1 MKNHSIICLVSNDL
15 NQDQRMHRICESL
28 YASGYDVLLVGRQKK
43 QSLPLPDLNF
53 RAIRL
58 KCLFQ
63 QGVFFYAEL
72 FIRQFYLLWSIRPQ
86 IVYCV
91 DPDTLLAGYLY
102 KKLKTSKLV
111 YDAHEFFEESPEI
124 RLRPL
129 VRNFWKKILS
139 LSIKEVDLCITVG
152 KELAKILDQK
162 YQHTFHVVRNCPAYR
177 AVKPY
182 QTSEPRILI
191 YQGML
196 NQGRGLEE
204 VIYAL
209 HQLPDYRLELAGN
222 GDLEEKLKDLV
233 KRERLE
239 DRVKFLGFLEG
250 EELIKFTERPA
261 IGLNLL
267 DGKSKSYFFSLA
279 NKTFDYMMAGIPSLQ
294 MDFPEYRQIHEDY
307 QTFILVPELTVE
319 AILDSL
325 LSFNDFN
332 ILNQNNL
339 EAAKYYNWDKEK
351 QNLIKIFKDLI
362 V

>member
-1 MKNHSIICLVSNDL
+1 MKKPKIVCLVSNDL

-28 YASGYDVLLVGRQKK
+28 YAAGYDVLLVGRQKK

-53 RAIRL
+53 STIRL

-63 QGVFFYAEL
+63 QGIFFYAEL
-72 FIRQFYLLWSIRPQ
+72 CIRQFYLLWSIRPQ

-91 DPDTLLAGYLY
+91 DPDTLLAGYFY
-102 KKLKTSKLV
+102 KKFKSAQLV
-111 YDAHEFFEESPEI
+111 YDAHEFFEESTEI
-124 RLRPL
+124 RSRPL
-129 VRNFWKKILS
+129 VRNFWEKILS
-139 LSIKEVDLCITVG
+139 VCIKKVDLCITVG
-152 KELAKILDQK
+152 QELAQILEQK
-162 YQHTFHVVRNCPAYR
+162 YHHTFHVVRNCPAYR
-177 AVKPY
+177 AVKPF
-182 QTSEPRILI
+182 QTSETKLLI

-209 HQLPDYRLELAGN
+209 HHLPDYRLELAGN
-222 GDLEEKLKDLV
+222 GDLEEKLKALV

-239 DRVKFLGFLEG
+239 ERVKFLEFLEG

-279 NKTFDYMMAGIPSLQ
+279 NKTFDYMMAGVPALQ
-294 MDFPEYRQIHEDY
+294 MDFPEYRQIHEAH
-307 QTFILVPELTVE
+307 QTFILVPDLTVE
-319 AILDSL
+319 AIVNSL
-325 LSFNDFN
+325 LSFKDFN
-332 ILNQNNL
+332 ILNQNNIK
-339 EAAKYYNWDKEK
+339 AAKYYNWDKEK
-351 QNLIKIFKDLI
+351 QNLSKIFKDLI

>member
-1 MKNHSIICLVSNDL
+1 MKKPRIVCLVSNDL

-28 YASGYDVLLVGRQKK
+28 YAAGYDVLLIGRQKK
-43 QSLPLPDLNF
+43 KSLPLPDLNF
-53 RAIRL
+53 TAIRL
-58 KCLFQ
+58 KCMFH

-72 FIRQFYLLWSIRPQ
+72 FIRQFFLLWVNKPQ

-91 DPDTLLAGYLY
+91 DPDTLLAGYFY
-102 KKLKTSKLV
+102 KTLKTTSLI

-124 RLRPL
+124 RTRPL
-129 VRNFWKKILS
+129 VQNFWKKILS
-139 LSIKEVDLCITVG
+139 VCIKKVDLSITVG
-152 KELAKILDQK
+152 QQLAQILGQK
-162 YQHTFHVVRNCPAYR
+162 YYHTFNVVHNCPAYR
-177 AVKPY
+177 AVKPF
-182 QTSEPRILI
+182 QTSEPKLLI

-209 HQLPDYRLELAGN
+209 HQLPEYRLELAGN
-222 GDLEEKLKDLV
+222 GDMEEKLRALV

-239 DRVKFLGFLEG
+239 DRVRFLGFLEG
-250 EELIKFTERPA
+250 QELIKFTERPA

-267 DGKSKSYFFSLA
+267 DEKSKSYFFSLA

-294 MDFPEYRQIHEDY
+294 MDFPEYRQIHEAH
-307 QTFILVPELTVE
+307 QTFVLVPELTVE
-319 AILDSL
+319 AIVEALH
-325 LSFNDFN
+325 SFKDFN

-339 EAAKYYNWDKEK
+339 EAAKYYNWEKEN
-351 QNLIKIFKDLI
+351 QNLIKIFKGLI